1 MIPYWTYRGSAKI
14 LLSHHFYAVQNLL
27 SRNAQEITVRRG
39 GANWK
44 CFGPLRNV
52 KIMQHRFTWQW
63 YRKCTRTWCSIQKIV
78 SSHPTIDGRSSNR
91 IENKSRW
98 NKAYVLIRCVHQ
110 WHPTKCIFEKKEKKT
125 YVVFWDGAT
134 SHYKYLGLYITLKIL
149 LETNSAFSHGITA

>member
-1 MIPYWTYRGSAKI
+1 MSRRANEREEKPDWRRPTEMIPYWTYRGRECQDSLFSPFLCSTQWALKECTGN
-14 LLSHHFYAVQNLL
+14 H
-27 SRNAQEITVRRG
+27 RTTRRCK
-39 GANWK
+39 W
-44 CFGPLRNV
+44 FGPLRKA

-110 WHPTKCIFEKKEKKT
+110 WHPTKCIFEKKGKE
-125 YVVFWDGAT
+125 DIC
-134 SHYKYLGLYITLKIL
+134 GLLRWS
-149 LETNSAFSHGITA
+149 N